1 MGGPVS
7 LKPKG
12 IAKAEEVLCGGGAS
26 MVMGGRE
33 VSPPAPIANI
43 RHNPEDTTFDIPI
56 FTEEF
61 LDHNKGKMRLY
72 SDNEN
77 ASSCF

>member
-7 LKPKG
+7 LKPKVVV
-12 IAKAEEVLCGGGAS
+12 KPEEVICGVGAS
-26 MVMGGRE
+26 MMMGRE
-33 VSPPAPIANI
+33 VSPPAPIPNI

-61 LDHNKGKMRLY
+61 LDHNKGM
-72 SDNEN
+72 
-77 ASSCF
+77 